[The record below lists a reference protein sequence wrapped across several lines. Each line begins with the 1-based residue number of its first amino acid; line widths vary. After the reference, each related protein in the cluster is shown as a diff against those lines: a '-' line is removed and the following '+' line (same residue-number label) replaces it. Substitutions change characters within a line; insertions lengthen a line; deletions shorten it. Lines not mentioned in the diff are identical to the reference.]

1 MLRIL
6 ITSAIA
12 LALLH
17 ACTRRDD
24 GMGSLYLGVACIHEG
39 RC

>member
-1 MLRIL
+1 MPRIL
-6 ITSAIA
+6 ITGAIA

-24 GMGSLYLGVACIHEG
+24 GAGRLYLGVACIHEG